1 VGSDVH
7 GDGRIYSSAKYQV
20 DIGCEDCHG
29 TVREP
34 IAPGS
39 DGTFYTRSGRPLPQL
54 SMQDGQVTLTG
65 IVDGAAH
72 PVAQVADLLADGGS
86 GTAAMHAAMAPDENG
101 WSHTDSLTCDTCHT
115 SYNQQCIGCH
125 VSFDLRLSQV
135 DYQTGVSTPGLTRG
149 SRSTYSLEQVLLGQ
163 GADGRVQT
171 VLASQQVQ
179 MTAVGADGTI
189 LLGSDQGG
197 KFRERDG
204 FSANL
209 GFAPFFQHTTSA
221 TPRTCD
227 TCHRRDDSDEEMQR
241 VRGVYGQGTGS
252 SCCRAP
258 RERSSTVCSTP
269 TPTGIRSPRGCTR
282 APAP

>member
-1 VGSDVH
+1 
-7 GDGRIYSSAKYQV
+7 
-20 DIGCEDCHG
+20 
-29 TVREP
+29 
-34 IAPGS
+34 
-39 DGTFYTRSGRPLPQL
+39 
-54 SMQDGQVTLTG
+54 
-65 IVDGAAH
+65 
-72 PVAQVADLLADGGS
+72 
-86 GTAAMHAAMAPDENG
+86 
-101 WSHTDSLTCDTCHT
+101 
-115 SYNQQCIGCH
+115 
-125 VSFDLRLSQV
+125 
-135 DYQTGVSTPGLTRG
+135 
-149 SRSTYSLEQVLLGQ
+149 VLLGQ

-241 VRGVYGQGTGS
+241 VRGVYGQGTGEFMLQGS
-252 SCCRAP
+252 EGEVVDGLQYADANGDP
-258 RERSSTVCSTP
+258 ITTWMHP
-269 TPTGIRSPRGCTR
+269 GTGPVNSDALAAALAVILED
-282 APAP
+282 